1 MLLFDKCLLFYGG
14 NMSGNKVKIMSQGA
28 MLASLFGVLG
38 LINIYTGSIFDII
51 FSYIMVLALAYYA
64 YLYDYKAALSVLV
77 VTFVVLFLVG
87 EMFFALYASITL
99 ILGVFYGY
107 CLHNNKSKSFSKYGL
122 IVVSALKN
130 FIIFFLMGGLL
141 GIDVYKEGLEIY
153 RDIMNVI
160 PWLKNIVTPEIGFA
174 LLWIFMFV
182 CESYVIRSYFDII
195 IGKLSK
201 RNKC

>member
-1 MLLFDKCLLFYGG
+1 
-14 NMSGNKVKIMSQGA
+14 
-28 MLASLFGVLG
+28 
-38 LINIYTGSIFDII
+38 
-51 FSYIMVLALAYYA
+51 
-64 YLYDYKAALSVLV
+64 
-77 VTFVVLFLVG
+77 
-87 EMFFALYASITL
+87 
-99 ILGVFYGY
+99 
-107 CLHNNKSKSFSKYGL
+107 
-122 IVVSALKN
+122 
-130 FIIFFLMGGLL
+130 MGGLL

-160 PWLKNIVTPEIGFA
+160 PLLKNIVTPEIGFA

>member
-1 MLLFDKCLLFYGG
+1 MLLFDKYLLFYGG
-14 NMSGNKVKIMSQGA
+14 NMSGNKIKIMSQGA
-28 MLASLFGVLG
+28 MLASLFGILG
-38 LINIYTGSIFDII
+38 IINIYTGSAFDII
-51 FSYIMVLALAYYA
+51 FSYIMVLALAYYT
-64 YLYDYKAALSVLV
+64 YLYDYKAALSVLM

-87 EMFFALYASITL
+87 EMFFTLYASITL

-107 CLHNNKSKSFSKYGL
+107 CLYNNKSKRFSKYGL
-122 IVVSALKN
+122 IIVSALKN
-130 FIIFFLMGGLL
+130 IIIFFLLGGLL

-160 PWLKNIVTPEIGFA
+160 PWLKNIVTPEISFA

-182 CESYVIRSYFDII
+182 CESYVIRAYFDII
-195 IGKLSK
+195 IAKLSK

>member
-99 ILGVFYGY
+99 ILGVFYGD

>member
-1 MLLFDKCLLFYGG
+1 M
-14 NMSGNKVKIMSQGA
+14 
-28 MLASLFGVLG
+28 
-38 LINIYTGSIFDII
+38 
-51 FSYIMVLALAYYA
+51 
-64 YLYDYKAALSVLV
+64 
-77 VTFVVLFLVG
+77 
-87 EMFFALYASITL
+87 
-99 ILGVFYGY
+99 
-107 CLHNNKSKSFSKYGL
+107 HNNKSKRFSKYGL

>member
-1 MLLFDKCLLFYGG
+1 
-14 NMSGNKVKIMSQGA
+14 MSGNKIKIMSQGA
-28 MLASLFGVLG
+28 MLASLFGILG
-38 LINIYTGSIFDII
+38 IINIYTGSAFDII
-51 FSYIMVLALAYYA
+51 FSYIMVLALAYYT
-64 YLYDYKAALSVLV
+64 YLYDYKAALSVLM

-87 EMFFALYASITL
+87 EMFFTLYASITL

-107 CLHNNKSKSFSKYGL
+107 CLYNNKSKRFSKYGL
-122 IVVSALKN
+122 IIVSALKN
-130 FIIFFLMGGLL
+130 IIIFFLLGGLL

-160 PWLKNIVTPEIGFA
+160 PWLKNIVTPEISFA

-182 CESYVIRSYFDII
+182 CESYVIRAYFDII
-195 IGKLSK
+195 IAKLSK